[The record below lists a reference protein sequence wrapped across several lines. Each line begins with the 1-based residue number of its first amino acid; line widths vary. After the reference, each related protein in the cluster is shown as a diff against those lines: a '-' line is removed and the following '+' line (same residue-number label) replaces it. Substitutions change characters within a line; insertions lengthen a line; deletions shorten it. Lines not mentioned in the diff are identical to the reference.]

1 MWASGF
7 TFLGIPP
14 YQGTASFLSMVHW
27 LVSLLPKDT
36 WYEIFQGDAQKLT
49 SVIKNNQ
56 DYEAQVLKS

>member
-1 MWASGF
+1 
-7 TFLGIPP
+7 
-14 YQGTASFLSMVHW
+14 MVHW

-56 DYEAQVLKS
+56 DFEAQVLKSYFLFFLLNVYLKS